1 MSLPGVRRRQLSTDD
16 PDVARAHVMA
26 MYADHA
32 PVLRSSDDRFH
43 FRTDVLVADES
54 SIGHVEYSVGVDVAV
69 GHAGTGSPIILHQRV
84 GDRLELRYDHD
95 RRSTILADDDLF
107 LVAPGH
113 SYSVHW
119 DRMNVTAVGLSARL
133 LAEDAALLAGYEGG
147 DVAFDVGRPIS
158 RAARGHWLRIQRLVA
173 VNLARHSDNAVACRE
188 LIRLLNSAA
197 LVCFPNSTLAAE
209 SSQSSSAVPEPVRRA
224 VAYIHHHA
232 DTPLVLADLSAEAG
246 LSPRA
251 LQAAF
256 RRHLDTTPLGYL
268 RRIRLEYAH
277 RQLLQAEPGDGQT
290 VATIA
295 AHWGFTQ
302 LGRFAQEHRARYGT
316 NPAQTLRAT
325 RGTSASEFQ
334 PFPERHHRPGPED
347 PNHPESRS

>member
-1 MSLPGVRRRQLSTDD
+1 MS
-16 PDVARAHVMA
+16 
-26 MYADHA
+26 
-32 PVLRSSDDRFH
+32 
-43 FRTDVLVADES
+43 
-54 SIGHVEYSVGVDVAV
+54 
-69 GHAGTGSPIILHQRV
+69 
-84 GDRLELRYDHD
+84 
-95 RRSTILADDDLF
+95 
-107 LVAPGH
+107 
-113 SYSVHW
+113 
-119 DRMNVTAVGLSARL
+119 SAI
-133 LAEDAALLAGYEGG
+133 
-147 DVAFDVGRPIS
+147 V
-158 RAARGHWLRIQRLVA
+158 RIQRLVA
-173 VNLARHSDNAVACRE
+173 ANLARHSDNAVACRE

-197 LVCFPNSTLAAE
+197 LVCFSNSTLAVE
-209 SSQSSSAVPEPVRRA
+209 PPPSSRAVPEPVRRA

-268 RRIRLEYAH
+268 RRIRLECAH

-290 VATIA
+290 VAAVA

-325 RGTSASEFQ
+325 PAQ
-334 PFPERHHRPGPED
+334 
-347 PNHPESRS
+347 